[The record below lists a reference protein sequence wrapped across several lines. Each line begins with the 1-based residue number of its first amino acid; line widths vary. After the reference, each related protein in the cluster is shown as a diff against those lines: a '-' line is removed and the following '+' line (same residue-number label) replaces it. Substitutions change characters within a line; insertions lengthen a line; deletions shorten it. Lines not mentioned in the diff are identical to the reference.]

1 MFSISY
7 NMHRSTQF
15 GGHMIDSQT
24 NQQGNPCNFNYQHT
38 PEHHDGALFYGLTQ
52 YSAVHHQPPASN
64 LDLTVAA
71 PSGHYNPY
79 VAPPSGIRDF
89 PVPVNHGVHDQ
100 LSLSS
105 THRTVGIPT
114 ENYRRIIPYMDGVG
128 GSFKMKNV
136 EGFPGNYYYH
146 NALVGLSS
154 VISPVTSR
162 PTESVAASFLPPEYA
177 GDDPTSM
184 VESGSHGSLSNRPG
198 IVRPESAMA
207 QNPNHFQGN
216 HVAQSWQFPS
226 NPWLNMHFN
235 NGDNGP
241 CWNQALNSPYA
252 HANVNGP
259 YVEAGNIGV
268 QGYQM
273 TAINRSSSGFHR
285 SPIAQGHPHLHHPS
299 PPTQGV
305 GRYNYNFPSQ
315 VAASSLRTSTISSS
329 NSGVNA
335 LQDVADAGPTFVAP
349 VLPTGFGLY
358 EPHRMELV
366 LDSNARHH
374 NLPHLRVLP
383 EDGVAMLEI
392 PGYNEAGD
400 SIDRHWDM
408 RLDIDHMSYEELL
421 ALGDQIGNV
430 GTGLSEEAIQNNL
443 RTRTITSSA
452 PCSNIEEAACLDQ
465 KVNLCVICQIDY
477 EDQENIG
484 ILNCGHECHGDC
496 IKKWLL
502 VKNTCPICKSTALI
516 IDRKDV

>member
-1 MFSISY
+1 MIKRHLVQHASEHTPNIHSIVPAP
-7 NMHRSTQF
+7 
-15 GGHMIDSQT
+15 
-24 NQQGNPCNFNYQHT
+24 GNPSNFNYQHI
-38 PEHHDGALFYGLTQ
+38 PDHHDGALFYGVTQ
-52 YSAVHHQPPASN
+52 YNAVHQQPPASN

-79 VAPPSGIRDF
+79 VPPSGFRDF

-114 ENYRRIIPYMDGVG
+114 DNYRRIIPYADGVG
-128 GSFKMKNV
+128 GSFKRKNA
-136 EGFPGNYYYH
+136 EDFPGNYYYH

-154 VISPVTSR
+154 FVSPVTSR
-162 PTESVAASFLPPEYA
+162 PTESVPTSFLPPEYA

-184 VESGSHGSLSNRPG
+184 VEGGSHRSLSNRP
-198 IVRPESAMA
+198 ESALA
-207 QNPNHFQGN
+207 RNPNHFQGN
-216 HVAQSWQFPS
+216 HVAQSVQFLC

-235 NGDNGP
+235 CGDNGT
-241 CWNQALNSPYA
+241 CWNQALNSPYV

-273 TAINRSSSGFHR
+273 TAINRSSSGFLY
-285 SPIAQGHPHLHHPS
+285 SPIAQSQPHLHHP
-299 PPTQGV
+299 PPPMQGV

-315 VAASSLRTSTISSS
+315 VATSSSRISTISSS
-329 NSGVNA
+329 NSSVNA
-335 LQDVADAGPTFVAP
+335 LQGVTDAGPTFVAP
-349 VLPTGFGLY
+349 VLPTGFRLY
-358 EPHRMELV
+358 EPHRSELL
-366 LDSNARHH
+366 LDSNARLP
-374 NLPHLRVLP
+374 NLPHLRFLP

-400 SIDRHWDM
+400 SIDQHWDM

-421 ALGDQIGNV
+421 ALGDQIGSV
-430 GTGLSEEAIQNNL
+430 GTGLSEVAIQNNL
-443 RTRTITSSA
+443 RTRTFTSSA
-452 PCSNIEEAACLDQ
+452 ACSNIEEAAFVDQ

-484 ILNCGHECHGDC
+484 ILDCGHECHGDC

-502 VKNTCPICKSTALI
+502 VKNTCPICKSTALV
-516 IDRKDV
+516 IDRKDM